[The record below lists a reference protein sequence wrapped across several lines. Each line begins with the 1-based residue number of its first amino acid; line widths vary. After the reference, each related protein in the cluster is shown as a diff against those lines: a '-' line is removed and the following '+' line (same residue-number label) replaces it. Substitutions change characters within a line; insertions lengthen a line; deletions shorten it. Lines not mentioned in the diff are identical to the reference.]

1 MGGRIFFY
9 QKKHGS
15 LGLFV
20 AKQHQ
25 ATVRHLQSLANRTA
39 KRQHGVIGVHKDLT
53 EGPFLK
59 HLVDGGKDLHL
70 SGRVVIRRSIIYYV
84 WYGMVCMYIYM

>member
-1 MGGRIFFY
+1 MGGHSFFY
-9 QKKHGS
+9 QKIHGS

-25 ATVRHLQSLANRTA
+25 ATVRHLQSLANSTA

-53 EGPFLK
+53 EGPFFSP
-59 HLVDGGKDLHL
+59 GGRGKDLQL
-70 SGRVVIRRSIIYYV
+70 WARTYS
-84 WYGMVCMYIYM
+84 